1 MALADPLIP
10 AGYHLPMPKPHHTA
24 SVRSATAG
32 DNPALAE
39 IWNVVCEIP
48 RGRVSTYG
56 AVARAAGLP
65 GRARQA
71 GYALKVAP
79 QSMNLPW
86 HRVVGSG
93 GRVVFPQGS
102 TAHREQVRRL
112 RAEGVNVRDGRIP
125 PSAMTDLEET

>member
-1 MALADPLIP
+1 
-10 AGYHLPMPKPHHTA
+10 
-24 SVRSATAG
+24 
-32 DNPALAE
+32 
-39 IWNVVCEIP
+39 
-48 RGRVSTYG
+48 
-56 AVARAAGLP
+56 
-65 GRARQA
+65 
-71 GYALKVAP
+71 
-79 QSMNLPW
+79 MNLPW